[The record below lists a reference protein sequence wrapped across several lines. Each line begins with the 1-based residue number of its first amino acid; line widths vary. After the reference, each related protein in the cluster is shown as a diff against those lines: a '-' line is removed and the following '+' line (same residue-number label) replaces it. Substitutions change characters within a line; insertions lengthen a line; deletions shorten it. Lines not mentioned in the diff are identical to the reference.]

1 MIDHRLWKP
10 EKKNEATHTI
20 VMGDWSS
27 NGVTGPG
34 KAVRANCRMLP
45 GWILF

>member
-1 MIDHRLWKP
+1 MEARI
-10 EKKNEATHTI
+10 KNETTHTV

-34 KAVRANCRMLP
+34 KAVRVNYR
-45 GWILF
+45 ILDGFCFRWKVVT